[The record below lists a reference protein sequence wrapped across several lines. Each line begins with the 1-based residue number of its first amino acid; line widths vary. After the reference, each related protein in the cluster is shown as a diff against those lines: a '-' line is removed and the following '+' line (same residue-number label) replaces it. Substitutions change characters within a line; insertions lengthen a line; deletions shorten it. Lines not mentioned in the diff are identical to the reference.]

1 MTVPLPATWSEDRA
15 RWESPCGRFYYD
27 PVRAEAIGMF
37 CRTYLRQTKGDWA
50 AKPLEL
56 LPWQDILLARPLCG
70 WLRVS
75 DGARRFRRVFVM
87 VAKKNGKST
96 IASGFG
102 LYFAFGDGEAGA
114 EVYAA
119 AGDEQQ
125 ARIVWGESATMAEK
139 SPEFLE
145 DAGVDVFKDSL
156 VQGRTNSFF
165 KPLTAKA
172 SSKHGFNIH
181 ALIFDELHAQ
191 KSRTLFETLRKGVSA
206 RRQPVT
212 LVITTAGDDRE
223 SICYEEYEYACR
235 VRDGA
240 FDDPEV
246 LPVVFQIAPTDDW
259 TAEATWYKANPSL
272 GVAKSIDYMRSEARA
287 AQLEPRRRNDFL
299 RLDLNVWTESRTQ
312 WITPEAWSACRRE
325 TADPADLSRLPC
337 FLGFDLAETVDLVAV
352 VALFR
357 RPIEGPALQVEVE
370 SADDVVKKP
379 AKSLA
384 LSWSVDVKAWF
395 FAPEEV
401 IRKRVRER
409 RDSTPWDVWVREG
422 WIRLTPGEITDFD
435 VIRDVVLREIMPRYR
450 IEQAGF
456 DPWHARQFVTALQ
469 SDGMECVEVRQGFQT
484 LSPAS
489 KLFEAL
495 VGARRLTHDG
505 NPVLAWCVA
514 NAELVTDPA
523 GNIKPVKPGGDA
535 RSSRKI
541 DGVTATLTGLA
552 RLMVAPVAAPRRA
565 HFSAV

>member
-1 MTVPLPATWSEDRA
+1 MPIPAAWSEERA

-56 LPWQDILLARPLCG
+56 LPWQDLLLARPLCG

-145 DAGVDVFKDSL
+145 DAGVEVFKDSL

-272 GVAKSIDYMRSEARA
+272 GVAKSIDYMHSEARA

-325 TADPADLSRLPC
+325 TADPADLGRLPC
-337 FLGFDLAETVDLVAV
+337 FLGFDLAETVDLVAI

-370 SADDVVKKP
+370 SADDVAKRP
-379 AKSLA
+379 SKSLA

-401 IRKRVRER
+401 VRRRIRER
-409 RDSTPWDVWVREG
+409 KDSTPWDVWVRDG
-422 WIRLTPGEITDFD
+422 WLRLTPGDITDFD

-565 HFSAV
+565 HVSAI

>member
-1 MTVPLPATWSEDRA
+1 
-15 RWESPCGRFYYD
+15 
-27 PVRAEAIGMF
+27 MF

-56 LPWQDILLARPLCG
+56 LPWQDLLLARPLCG

-145 DAGVDVFKDSL
+145 DAGVEVFKDSL

-272 GVAKSIDYMRSEARA
+272 GVAKSIDYMHSEARA

-325 TADPADLSRLPC
+325 TADPADLGRLPC
-337 FLGFDLAETVDLVAV
+337 FLGFDLAETVDLVAI

-370 SADDVVKKP
+370 SADDVAKRP
-379 AKSLA
+379 SKSLA

-401 IRKRVRER
+401 VRRRIRER
-409 RDSTPWDVWVREG
+409 KDSTPWDVWVRDG
-422 WIRLTPGEITDFD
+422 WLRLTPGDITDFD

-450 IEQAGF
+450 IDQAGF

-565 HFSAV
+565 HVSAI

>member
-1 MTVPLPATWSEDRA
+1 
-15 RWESPCGRFYYD
+15 
-27 PVRAEAIGMF
+27 MF
-37 CRTYLRQTKGDWA
+37 CRTYLRQTKGAWA
-50 AKPLEL
+50 DKPLEL
-56 LPWQDILLARPLCG
+56 LPWQDLLLARPLCG

-139 SPEFLE
+139 STEFLE

-191 KSRTLFETLRKGVSA
+191 KSRALFETLRKGVSA

-312 WITPEAWSACRRE
+312 WITPEAWAACRRE
-325 TADPADLSRLPC
+325 TADPADLGRLPC
-337 FLGFDLAETVDLVAV
+337 FLGFDLAETVDLVAI

-370 SADDVVKKP
+370 SADDVVKRP
-379 AKSLA
+379 SKSLA
-384 LSWSVDVKAWF
+384 LTWSVDMKAWF

-401 IRKRVRER
+401 IRQRIRER
-409 RDSTPWDVWVREG
+409 KDSTPWDVWVRDG
-422 WIRLTPGEITDFD
+422 WLRLTPGEITDFD